1 MIEARAKNVMQQKLA
16 LEGNLYSG
24 DMQAIAQ
31 AENVRQWDE
40 NMAYQRE
47 QAQQAAELAERERKQ
62 NLALAF
68 IEEGAPASFIS
79 EYLGIPQEDVN
90 SIIASRQAQKAAEIA
105 KLMRTGSS
113 GSSSA
118 TAKAQKAAKTT
129 EYLQSVLDYINTN
142 GLDFEDF
149 MENSADSWGITA
161 ALKPELR
168 QMYMAQQAATT
179 AENKTK
185 NTNYQDVKMDIR
197 RMAQKGSSADEII
210 NYIERNRGGMTESEI
225 NNLFAILDAEQP
237 NWIR

>member
-1 MIEARAKNVMQQKLA
+1 
-16 LEGNLYSG
+16 
-24 DMQAIAQ
+24 MQAISQ
-31 AENVRQWDE
+31 AESVRQFEE

-47 QAQQAAELAERERKQ
+47 QEQKQWDYQTRADEYNKALAKAETLAQFGNFEGYRALGYTDEQINGMRRAYEAAAAAE
-62 NLALAF
+62 
-68 IEEGAPASFIS
+68 
-79 EYLGIPQEDVN
+79 
-90 SIIASRQAQKAAEIA
+90 AAA
-105 KLMRTGSS
+105 RMRTGSS

-118 TAKAQKAAKTT
+118 SAKAQKAAKTT

-149 MENSADSWGITA
+149 MENSADSWGITSV
-161 ALKPELR
+161 LKPEFR
-168 QMYMAQQAATT
+168 QMHMAQQAATT